1 MEDRFKQAS
10 FATWLGIF
18 ANAFLAIIK
27 GITGW
32 LSGSRALIADAAHS
46 ASDVVGSIAVLAGLK
61 TAQKP
66 PDKDHPYGHG
76 KAENIATIVV
86 AILLVVVGIEI
97 AISSA
102 GAFFGGVSRA
112 PGFMALV
119 VIIFSLI
126 VKECLF
132 HYKYRLAKK
141 LKSSA
146 LMAEA
151 WHHRSDSLSSFAALV
166 GIAGAMVGQA
176 SGLPVLMYLDP
187 LAGIIVSLLV
197 IRVGIVLA
205 KESSQIMLEQVLSD
219 EEVEPIA
226 DAVRDI
232 EGVIRIDEL
241 LARTHGHYMIVDIK
255 VSVDPSITVED
266 GHFISKRVKKCLT
279 RDFDDI
285 QNVFVHINPYRP
297 DDDRKVVSIHE
308 KNINKKRA

>member
-1 MEDRFKQAS
+1 MEDRFKKAS
-10 FATWLGIF
+10 FATWLGII
-18 ANAFLAIIK
+18 ANAVLAVMK

-76 KAENIATIVV
+76 KAENIATIIV

-102 GAFFGGVSRA
+102 GAFFGGVTRA
-112 PGFMALV
+112 PGMMALV

-126 VKECLF
+126 VKECLY

-141 LKSSA
+141 INSSA

-151 WHHRSDSLSSFAALV
+151 WHHRSDSISSMAALV
-166 GIAGAMVGQA
+166 GIGGAMAGQA
-176 SGLPVLMYLDP
+176 SGLPILFYLDP
-187 LAGIIVSLLV
+187 LAGIVVSLLV
-197 IRVGIVLA
+197 IRVGIKLA

-219 EEVEPIA
+219 EETKPMAE
-226 DAVRDI
+226 AVQKVD
-232 EGVIRIDEL
+232 GVIRVDEL

-255 VSVDPSITVED
+255 VSVEPSITVED
-266 GHFISKRVKKCLT
+266 GHTISKQVKKCLT
-279 RDFDDI
+279 KEFQSI
-285 QNVFVHINPYRP
+285 QNVFVHINPYRT
-297 DDDRKVVSIHE
+297 DDDRKVVD
-308 KNINKKRA
+308 INDQKTIQERA

>member
-1 MEDRFKQAS
+1 MEDRFKKAA
-10 FATWLGIF
+10 FATWLGII
-18 ANAFLAIIK
+18 ANAVLAVMK

-76 KAENIATIVV
+76 KAENIATIIV

-112 PGFMALV
+112 PGIMALV

-126 VKECLF
+126 VKECLY

-141 LKSSA
+141 INSSA

-151 WHHRSDSLSSFAALV
+151 WHHRSDSISSMAALV
-166 GIAGAMVGQA
+166 GIGGAMAGQA
-176 SGLPVLMYLDP
+176 SGLPILIYLDP
-187 LAGIIVSLLV
+187 LAGIVVSLLV
-197 IRVGIVLA
+197 IRVGIMLA

-219 EEVEPIA
+219 EETKPMAEAAQNV
-226 DAVRDI
+226 D
-232 EGVIRIDEL
+232 GVIRVDQL

-255 VSVDPSITVED
+255 VSVDPSITVEE
-266 GHFISKRVKKCLT
+266 GHTISKQVKKCLT
-279 RDFDDI
+279 KEFRSI
-285 QNVFVHINPYRP
+285 QNVFVHINPFRP
-297 DDDRKVVSIHE
+297 DDKRKVVG
-308 KNINKKRA
+308 INDQKTTKERA